1 MIKVIDLL
9 NRFTTIDIMDIVL
22 VEFDIIDESTDI
34 KEDTLIKS
42 YSCFDLL
49 MSNIGDLD
57 VESFSFDGGR
67 LKINIRVYKYFE

>member
-34 KEDTLIKS
+34 KETLIKS

-49 MSNIGDLD
+49 RSNIGDLV

>member
-1 MIKVIDLL
+1 MIKVSDLL

-22 VEFDIIDESTDI
+22 VEFDIKGRHIN
-34 KEDTLIKS
+34 KS

-49 MSNIGDLD
+49 MSENICDLD